1 MAEIKISDLSVG
13 DWVAYNGKKYRIKE
27 ISSPYASVTLWGNNE
42 QRDESIVLIE
52 PIFLS
57 TEILQKNGLE
67 YVDDDNDAV
76 IFLSCDL
83 FWSRLCVGDTFW
95 RVGIHTED
103 KLDAVVCDVRDVHQ
117 LQHALRLA
125 GVEKEIEI

>member
-1 MAEIKISDLSVG
+1 MAEIKISELSIG
-13 DWVAYNGKKYRIKE
+13 DWVKSLEKPMQVYWIEGK
-27 ISSPYASVTLWGNNE
+27 SVGMGTDNVIDYSCNVVE
-42 QRDESIVLIE
+42 VA
-52 PIFLS
+52 PIHL
-57 TEILQKNGLE
+57 TPEILEKNGLE

-83 FWSRLCVGDTFW
+83 FWARLCVGDTFW

-103 KLDAVVCDVRDVHQ
+103 KLDAVVCDVRAVHQ

-125 GVEKEIEI
+125 GVEKEIEV

>member
-1 MAEIKISDLSVG
+1 MG

-83 FWSRLCVGDTFW
+83 FWARYCVGDVFW
-95 RVGIHTED
+95 VVGIHTED
-103 KLDAVVCDVRDVHQ
+103 RLDAVVCNVRDVHQ

-125 GVEKEIEI
+125 GVEKEIVL

>member
-1 MAEIKISDLSVG
+1 MRIEELSIG
-13 DWVAYNGKKYRIKE
+13 DWVAYNGKKYRIKN

-52 PIFLS
+52 QIFLS

-76 IFLSCDL
+76 TFLSCDL
-83 FWSRLCVGDTFW
+83 FWARLCVGDPFW

-125 GVEKEIEI
+125 GVGKEIEV

>member
-1 MAEIKISDLSVG
+1 MVDIKISELSVG

-52 PIFLS
+52 PIFIS

-76 IFLSCDL
+76 IFLCCDMY
-83 FWSRLCVGDTFW
+83 WARYCVGDTFW
-95 RVGIHTED
+95 KVGIHSQD
-103 KLDAVVCDVRDVHQ
+103 RLDAVICDVQNVHQ

-125 GVEKEIEI
+125 GVGKEIEV